1 MKHYTK
7 EEVAAMLE
15 KAAAEIERLQI
26 ENQHLKAQ
34 LEKSASIA
42 STNITKTASSEAG
55 LTWDDVNSMH
65 DELGTPSS
73 VNAYKSSAEEDLVN
87 FLLNV

>member
-1 MKHYTK
+1 M
-7 EEVAAMLE
+7 AAMLE

-34 LEKSASIA
+34 LEKSASEA
-42 STNITKTASSEAG
+42 SVDMTKTASDEAG
-55 LTWDDVNSMH
+55 LTWDDINNMQN
-65 DELGTPSS
+65 DLGVPSS
-73 VNAYKSSAEEDLVN
+73 VQTYKSSAEEDLVN